1 MPEEIRVI
9 YGSTKFRGV
18 RFLGHFCYEIALQ
31 KVVTNGQKI
40 VIGLFRFDAERLRP
54 VRYFEILISSNI
66 SVRKSTVVEAFFF
79 PAMRFRTCF
88 RGCVNTKR

>member
-18 RFLGHFCYEIALQ
+18 RFLGHFCYEIAQQ

-54 VRYFEILISSNI
+54 IRYFEILISSNI
-66 SVRKSTVVEAFFF
+66 SVRKSTVVEASFF
-79 PAMRFRTCF
+79 PAIRLRTRFG
-88 RGCVNTKR
+88 GCVDTKR